1 MRFHPTRGVSTIS
14 KSKGGYGPDSLCE
27 EEDEVLVEMKRL
39 IDTYHDNSRCSKQ
52 LCPQHVLFSA
62 LPDASGS
69 THVHVPQMQLL

>member
-39 IDTYHDNSRCSKQ
+39 IDTYHDNSRCSIQ
-52 LCPQHVLFSA
+52 QA
-62 LPDASGS
+62 LPTTIVVFCS
-69 THVHVPQMQLL
+69 V

>member
-39 IDTYHDNSRCSKQ
+39 IDTYHDNSRCS
-52 LCPQHVLFSA
+52 
-62 LPDASGS
+62 
-69 THVHVPQMQLL
+69 